1 MGSDVNEGTQIERV
15 LDRSDLSDEIMAR
28 GARGHKPLSLKS
40 ERKFSINKGDRYE
53 K

>member
-28 GARGHKPLSLKS
+28 GTPVRVTPESQAREG
-40 ERKFSINKGDRYE
+40 INLLG
-53 K
+53 